1 MSCFGDK
8 FKAWKK
14 GNSNSKVGRATKKV
28 VSEDCKQLV
37 TAALGEVMGAAAAAE
52 FAATDLHT
60 FGMAAA
66 NEVICHAP
74 NLAASVTLATQGS
87 REMALAPLTALLPW
101 VVGTTDES
109 VDWLAKARGVFTH
122 LKPEQLQLLL
132 TSGVLYYVR
141 AAPKELVY
149 IPAGWFTVERVD
161 RRIDSLGWKQALP
174 LRGLGLDNAGS
185 EEGQRGHRGEEAA
198 AGEAEAAAGPPQARP
213 PPRPPRQ

>member
-14 GNSNSKVGRATKKV
+14 GNSNSKVGRTTKKV

-101 VVGTTDES
+101 VVGGTTV
-109 VDWLAKARGVFTH
+109 VDWWAKH
-122 LKPEQLQLLL
+122 LKTEQLKVLLMF
-132 TSGVLYYVR
+132 GGLYYVR